1 MKKLLAILLLISAT
15 AQAQGLMSLLGDE
28 AVNSITKATFKDSRI
43 VNAQSNEQAAKGE
56 LKFMVQHRFGTL
68 NSGGYNLWG
77 LDNSKIRLGFEYG
90 LHERLAIGFGRSS
103 SKKEFDLS
111 AKGKV
116 LQQSTEM
123 PVSISAYS
131 AIFFQHPSPT
141 VREQSGFDMSDQFSF
156 SNQIILTKKVNR
168 KLSVALLPTHLHLNT
183 EDIGETN
190 DPLFVGFGGRY
201 KLSRRVSVNGEYFYA
216 LSQLS
221 DAHTNVLSL
230 GFDIETGGHVFSLHI
245 SNSRGMNE
253 RAFLVDTTGDWMDG
267 DIYFGFN
274 ISRTFSW

>member
-1 MKKLLAILLLISAT
+1 MKKLLAILLLVST
-15 AQAQGLMSLLGDE
+15 TTQAQDLMSLLGDE
-28 AVNSITKATFKDSRI
+28 AVNSITKSTFKDSRI

-90 LHERLAIGFGRSS
+90 LHERLATGFGRSS
-103 SKKEFDLS
+103 SQKEFDFS

-116 LQQSTEM
+116 LQQSTEI
-123 PVSISAYS
+123 PVSISIYS

-183 EDIGETN
+183 VGVGETN

-201 KLSRRVSVNGEYFYA
+201 KLSKRVSINGEYFYG
-216 LSQLS
+216 LSQMS
-221 DAHTNVLSL
+221 EAHTNVLSL
-230 GFDIETGGHVFSLHI
+230 GFDIETGGHIFSLHL

-253 RAFLVDTTGDWMDG
+253 RAFLLDTTGDWVDG

-274 ISRTFSW
+274 ISRVFSW

>member
-1 MKKLLAILLLISAT
+1 MKKLLVILLLISAT
-15 AQAQGLMSLLGDE
+15 AQAQDLMSLLGDE
-28 AVNSITKATFKDSRI
+28 AVNSITKSTFKDSRI

-103 SKKEFDLS
+103 SQKEFDFS
-111 AKGKV
+111 VKGKV

-123 PVSISAYS
+123 PVSVSVYS
-131 AIFFQHPSPT
+131 AIFFQHPPPT
-141 VREQSGFDMSDQFSF
+141 VREQSGFDMSDQFNF

-168 KLSVALLPTHLHLNT
+168 KLSLAVLPTHLHLVS
-183 EDIGETN
+183 EGEAN
-190 DPLFVGFGGRY
+190 DPLFMGMGGRY
-201 KLSRRVSVNGEYFYA
+201 KLRKRVSINGEYFYG
-216 LSQLS
+216 LSQMS
-221 DAHTNVLSL
+221 EAHTNVLSL
-230 GFDIETGGHVFSLHI
+230 GFDIETGGHIFSLHL

-253 RAFLVDTTGDWMDG
+253 RAFLLDTTGDWVDG

-274 ISRTFSW
+274 ISRVFSW